1 MKKSLYGTLQAAL
14 RFWED
19 LTNFLKEQGFERNEY
34 DWCVMN
40 REVDGSQETIL
51 FHVDDLKIS
60 HRNNAVLKN
69 TVAQLTKRYGKI
81 NDLTVTYGKVHEFI
95 GVTFDFSE
103 EGKLM
108 VKMDDYVDEILESAD
123 QLLLEKRRDQ
133 AKTPAGTDLFDIDE
147 SAASL
152 DLEKSDHFWT
162 MSAKLLYLAPRGRPD
177 IMTAV
182 SFLCTRVQQPNV
194 ED

>member
-1 MKKSLYGTLQAAL
+1 
-14 RFWED
+14 
-19 LTNFLKEQGFERNEY
+19 
-34 DWCVMN
+34 MN

-60 HRNNAVLKN
+60 HRNNSVLKS
-69 TVAQLTKRYGKI
+69 TLATLSERYGKI

-95 GVTFDFSE
+95 GD
-103 EGKLM
+103 GKLN
-108 VKMDDYVDEILESAD
+108 VKMDDYVEEILESAD
-123 QLLLEKRRDQ
+123 QLLLDKRRDQ
-133 AKTPAGTDLFDIDE
+133 AKTPASTDLFDIDE

-152 DLEKSDHFWT
+152 DLERSDHFRT

>member
-1 MKKSLYGTLQAAL
+1 
-14 RFWED
+14 
-19 LTNFLKEQGFERNEY
+19 
-34 DWCVMN
+34 
-40 REVDGSQETIL
+40 
-51 FHVDDLKIS
+51 
-60 HRNNAVLKN
+60 
-69 TVAQLTKRYGKI
+69 
-81 NDLTVTYGKVHEFI
+81 
-95 GVTFDFSE
+95 
-103 EGKLM
+103 M
-108 VKMDDYVDEILESAD
+108 VKMDDYVEDILDSAD
-123 QLLLEKRRDQ
+123 QLLLDKRRDQ

-194 ED
+194 EDWEKLSRVLRYLKSTKEFFLTIFVDDIT